1 MSPPP
6 PGLNDID
13 AQIAA
18 LEAKLGGAVASGSS
32 DEDADDAATRR
43 RRERKRSEKKARKR
57 EKKEK
62 KRRREE
68 KESDDDDD
76 DDDAVAAAAE
86 SDSELERIAPLPS
99 HLLPEHNAYSGKGIG
114 RKKKRGEKNA
124 ANAGT
129 TTAATTTTATRAG
142 GDAGA
147 SGAAPAAA
155 PTPALAA
162 MIARREDMPRCDVC
176 DKRFTSVAQLDEH
189 ERGKAHLKA
198 ARARATGGTPR
209 DVSRRPPGAG
219 RPAAPGKPIAGL
231 PGPPAGAVEH
241 CALCR
246 KTFTSKAQ
254 LLEHEGGKW
263 HALRVRGELPPSR
276 RPYNA

>member
-124 ANAGT
+124 ANTGT
-129 TTAATTTTATRAG
+129 TT
-142 GDAGA
+142 
-147 SGAAPAAA
+147 AA

-162 MIARREDMPRCDVC
+162 MIARREDMPRCNVC

-209 DVSRRPPGAG
+209 DASRRPPGAG

-263 HALRVRGELPPSR
+263 HAMRVRGELPPSR